1 MDDKGILMMKKRYA
15 LSWSGGKDCTMALH
29 LLRNQDIDVVCLITT
44 APIETGRTF
53 GHDEKTE
60 LIEAQ
65 SESLGIPIH
74 FIRCRYDHYTDDFIA
89 DLKQLKDKFK
99 LDGIAFG
106 DIYLDGHI
114 EWGEKVAA
122 AAKIQP
128 FFPLQSKQSESA
140 RMLKR
145 FIDTGYKA
153 MIIRVR
159 RDVMEASLL
168 GRMLDDSFAK
178 AIAKT
183 DCCPLGENGEFHTFV
198 YDGPLFKTPIALKTG
213 EVIKTD
219 ASFRLD
225 IEVLKSSGIQ

>member
-1 MDDKGILMMKKRYA
+1 MMKKRYA

-29 LLRNQDIDVVCLITT
+29 LLNTQDVDVVCLVTT
-44 APIETGRTF
+44 VPNETGRTF

-74 FIRCRYDHYTDDFIA
+74 FIRCRSNHYTDDFLA
-89 DLKQLKDKFK
+89 DLKQLKDTFT

-114 EWGEKVAA
+114 EWGETTAA
-122 AAKIQP
+122 AAGIKAL
-128 FFPLQSKQSESA
+128 FPLQGKQSESA
-140 RMLKR
+140 QMLKR

-153 MIIRVR
+153 MVIRVR
-159 RDVMEASLL
+159 RDIIDTAFL
-168 GRMLDDSFAK
+168 GRMLNDSFA
-178 AIAKT
+178 ADIAKT

-198 YDGPLFKTPIALKTG
+198 YDGPLFNTPVAVKTG
-213 EVIKTD
+213 DVIETN

-225 IEVLKSSGIQ
+225 MELLNNSRAQ

>member
-1 MDDKGILMMKKRYA
+1 MDDEGILMMKKRYA

-29 LLRNQDIDVVCLITT
+29 LLRNQGIDVVCLITT

-53 GHDEKTE
+53 GHDEKME

-65 SESLGIPIH
+65 SKSLNIPVH
-74 FIRCRYDHYTDDFIA
+74 FIRCRYNHYTDDFIA
-89 DLKQLKDKFK
+89 DLKRLKDKFT
-99 LDGIAFG
+99 LVGIAFG

-114 EWGEKVAA
+114 EWGEKTAA
-122 AAKIQP
+122 AAGVKSI
-128 FFPLQSKQSESA
+128 FPLQSKKSESA
-140 RMLKR
+140 RMLER

-159 RDVMEASLL
+159 RDMMDATFL
-168 GRMLDDSFAK
+168 GRVLDESFAED
-178 AIAKT
+178 IVKT

-213 EVIKTD
+213 DVIEFDT
-219 ASFRLD
+219 SFRLD
-225 IEVLKSSGIQ
+225 IESLKSNKMQ

>member
-1 MDDKGILMMKKRYA
+1 MKKRYA

-29 LLRNQDIDVVCLITT
+29 LLKTQGVDVVCLVTT
-44 APIETGRTF
+44 VPNETGRTF

-65 SESLGIPIH
+65 SDSLGIPIH
-74 FIRCRYDHYTDDFIA
+74 FIRCRSNHYTDDFIA
-89 DLKQLKDKFK
+89 DLKQLKDKFM

-114 EWGEKVAA
+114 EWGEKTAA
-122 AAKIQP
+122 AAGVKSI
-128 FFPLQSKQSESA
+128 FPLKSKQSESA
-140 RMLKR
+140 RMLER

-159 RDVMEASLL
+159 RDAMDAAFL
-168 GRMLDDSFAK
+168 GRMLNDSFA
-178 AIAKT
+178 ADIAKM
-183 DCCPLGENGEFHTFV
+183 DCCSMGENGEFHTFV
-198 YDGPLFKTPIALKTG
+198 YDGPLFKVPIVVSTG
-213 EVIKTD
+213 DVIETS

-225 IEVLKSSGIQ
+225 MELSKSRSENSFSGG